1 MSTPTV
7 ETAQPAVGPLR
18 RMLRGIERGIECLGK
33 VTAWLTLV
41 LVLLV
46 CADVAMRYVWHTG
59 SIAQQELQWHLLAVI
74 AMISAAFTFQQGDH
88 VRVDVV
94 YQHYPRRVQM
104 IFDIAVNLAIVLPA
118 MLFLAWIS
126 IGFVEQSWSLRE
138 GSSDP
143 GGLPARY
150 VIKAFLPLGFLLVA
164 LQGGARG
171 LLDLSALLIDN
182 GKTREASQARVT
194 GVNDGA

>member
-1 MSTPTV
+1 MTATTV
-7 ETAQPAVGPLR
+7 GATQPAMGLLGR
-18 RMLRGIERGIECLGK
+18 LLRGIERGIECLGK
-33 VTAWLTLV
+33 AAAWLTLV
-41 LVLLV
+41 LVVLV
-46 CADVAMRYVWHTG
+46 CADVALRYIWHTG

-74 AMISAAFTFQQGDH
+74 AMISAAFTFQQGEH
-88 VRVDVV
+88 VRVDVL
-94 YQHYPRRVQM
+94 YQHYPRRVQVV
-104 IFDIAVNLAIVLPA
+104 FDIVVNLAIVLPA

-126 IGFVEQSWSLRE
+126 LGFVEQSWSLRE

-171 LLDLSALLIDN
+171 LIDLAALTM
-182 GKTREASQARVT
+182 GTREAMGGNETRVA
-194 GVNDGA
+194 GGDDGA

>member
-1 MSTPTV
+1 
-7 ETAQPAVGPLR
+7 L
-18 RMLRGIERGIECLGK
+18 LLGIERVIESLGK
-33 VTAWLTLV
+33 ATAWLTLV
-41 LVLLV
+41 LVVLV
-46 CADVAMRYVWHTG
+46 CADVALRYIWHTG

-88 VRVDVV
+88 VRVDVL
-94 YQHYPRRVQM
+94 YQHYPRWVKFG
-104 IFDIAVNLAIVLPA
+104 FDIVVNLLIVVPA

-126 IGFVEQSWSLRE
+126 IGFVEQSWLLRE

-164 LQGGARG
+164 MQGGARG
-171 LLDLSALLIDN
+171 LLDLGGIMA
-182 GKTREASQARVT
+182 GQR
-194 GVNDGA
+194 GVADDGV